1 MNLRHTEPSFGLPC
15 HWTWGYVQSQRLKF
29 AAGSVDTAP
38 HKNLN
43 LQNLMKNSG
52 IAWNHEWIMMRSI
65 LILSLHWFAAMHMFT
80 PRLQPRCSQ
89 VEAFPTKTFS
99 HSAPEKWRSWSELLQ
114 SLLCPEHCRGTMT
127 NYEEHVPHECRTVE
141 CWSNQV
147 QKPFVFC
154 HASSILFVAC
164 VTHVFHSDSSGS
176 YASASL
182 VNAITHITLHHRQQ
196 MTTSSLF
203 SRSFNWFQCVQYC
216 SMPTIARHQKDSET
230 LWTLK
235 SEAIIWH
242 TLTHR
247 QIWHKKHPG
256 RRIDSKTFNT

>member
-43 LQNLMKNSG
+43 LQNLRKNSG

-89 VEAFPTKTFS
+89 VEAFPTQTFS

-114 SLLCPEHCRGTMT
+114 SLLCPEHCRGTMR
-127 NYEEHVPHECRTVE
+127 NYEEHECRTVE
-141 CWSNQV
+141 ATKCKSNLCSV
-147 QKPFVFC
+147 MPPVFFSLHVWRTSFTQTHLAAMPLPAWWMQCC
-154 HASSILFVAC
+154 H
-164 VTHVFHSDSSGS
+164 
-176 YASASL
+176 
-182 VNAITHITLHHRQQ
+182 NP
-196 MTTSSLF
+196 TS
-203 SRSFNWFQCVQYC
+203 
-216 SMPTIARHQKDSET
+216 
-230 LWTLK
+230 
-235 SEAIIWH
+235 
-242 TLTHR
+242 
-247 QIWHKKHPG
+247 
-256 RRIDSKTFNT
+256 